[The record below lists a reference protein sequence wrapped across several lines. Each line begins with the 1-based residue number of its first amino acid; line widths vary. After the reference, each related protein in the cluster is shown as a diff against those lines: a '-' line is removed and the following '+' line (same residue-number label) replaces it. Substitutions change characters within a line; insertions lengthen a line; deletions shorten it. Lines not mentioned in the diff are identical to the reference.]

1 MCYIWPKDLPT
12 LALVIGPNLVFVYDP
27 LLGRFHPLN
36 VGSDNEYC
44 YVGFF
49 MRRSFKRSTPAAVL
63 ARGPYLQERTPVDVT
78 VVVTAPSRNDD
89 KEGLGGGCA

>member
-1 MCYIWPKDLPT
+1 M
-12 LALVIGPNLVFVYDP
+12 LV
-27 LLGRFHPLN
+27 
-36 VGSDNEYC
+36 S
-44 YVGFF
+44 F
-49 MRRSFKRSTPAAVL
+49 MKRSFKRSTPAAVL

>member
-1 MCYIWPKDLPT
+1 MCERKLT
-12 LALVIGPNLVFVYDP
+12 EGNGNRC
-27 LLGRFHPLN
+27 LLGAKN
-36 VGSDNEYC
+36 

-49 MRRSFKRSTPAAVL
+49 MKRSFKRSTPAAVL

-89 KEGLGGGCA
+89 KEGLGGGVG